1 MGNKLQTPAIKRITA
16 GRLYL
21 AATLLGVA
29 GTALAI
35 LQALFWISPGH
46 ANHGVLILTACVPVL
61 AAMVFAVAPRHT
73 AEDDAPDFALTE
85 PRAFIN
91 LALPVTITLLT
102 LALVG
107 MSGSFDDFAGFALLL
122 AANAG
127 RNLRDLGRA
136 LSMRRHP
143 TRQP

>member
-1 MGNKLQTPAIKRITA
+1 MGSKLQTPAIKRITA

-21 AATLLGVA
+21 AATLLGLA

-35 LQALFWISPGH
+35 LQALFWSPGH
-46 ANHGVLILTACVPVL
+46 ANHGVLILIACVPLL
-61 AAMVFAVAPRHT
+61 AAMVFAIAPRRT

-91 LALPVTITLLT
+91 LALPVTITLIT